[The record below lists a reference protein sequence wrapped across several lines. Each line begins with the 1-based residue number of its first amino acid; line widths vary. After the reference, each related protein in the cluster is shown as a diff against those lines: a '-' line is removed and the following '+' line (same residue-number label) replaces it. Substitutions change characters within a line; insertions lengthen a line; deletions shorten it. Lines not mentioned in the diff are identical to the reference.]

1 MEKCPE
7 CEKEVDKS
15 FSFCPYCGEPL
26 NESAKQFYKLKD
38 QNAQLKMLYALI
50 SKIDDKKSLK
60 ILKAMVDAIEKK

>member
-7 CEKEVDKS
+7 CEKEVDQS
-15 FSFCPYCGEPL
+15 FSFCPCCGEPL
-26 NESAKQFYKLKD
+26 NESAKQFCKLKD